1 MYQNQAIQHSFI
13 GGRGDALKVV
23 LDAGRRAAL
32 AVVRWH
38 QRRKAIRELMALDDR
53 TLRDINVRRDDIYWV
68 TGRIFSTGEDPSH
81 FSPASPPPGSELPE
95 AWTVAGRE
103 KIEKA
108 RRQSS

>member
-1 MYQNQAIQHSFI
+1 MYQKQAIQHFFI
-13 GGRGDALKVV
+13 GRRGDALKVV

-32 AVVRWH
+32 AVIGWH

-68 TGRIFSTGEDPSH
+68 TGQINATGEDPRY

-108 RRQSS
+108 RRQGS

>member
-1 MYQNQAIQHSFI
+1 MYQNQEIQHSFI
-13 GGRGDALKVV
+13 GGRGDALKAV

-32 AVVRWH
+32 AVVRWY

-53 TLRDINVRRDDIYWV
+53 TLRDINVRRDDIYWA
-68 TGRIFSTGEDPSH
+68 TAQIFSTGEDSFY
-81 FSPASPPPGSELPE
+81 FSPALPPLGSELPE

-108 RRQSS
+108 RRQGS